1 MIMKIATYNIQNL
14 FHRDRNLMGK
24 SYGKC
29 VTDWIN
35 ELDDLMRG
43 NDRATCNAE
52 RIQELAFLLGFDK
65 TFNNPYA
72 VMRKRAGFLYLKGMD
87 YSKELKSGE
96 LTDWNGWIALQTIPI
111 DSIAVNNKA
120 RVIADVDADILLL
133 QEIEDRASLEEFNAQ
148 LLSEVER
155 EPYQEIA
162 VVQGSDKRGQEMGLL
177 LKDGYRVKS
186 ISTHSFEID
195 NGQNPKKE
203 FFQYEIETGSKQTLF
218 LLAAQLQ
225 EEISDKEMADAYRKI
240 QAEQIANVY
249 RELGTDGHKNIIVAG
264 TLNAVSY
271 SNSLSPL
278 LRKTDLKDVTKH
290 DTFNVDFDEGSD
302 ADYFRLGAYRLGVN
316 IEQKDYLLLSPNLFD
331 KVKDSGLNRKGVLPK
346 KRPIWKV
353 YPDIHSKKQAASEHP
368 AIWCEIPF

>member
-1 MIMKIATYNIQNL
+1 MKIATYNIQNL

-43 NDRATCNAE
+43 NDRATSNAE

-72 VMRKRAGFLYLKGMD
+72 VMRKRAGFLFLKGMD

-120 RVIADVDADILLL
+120 RVIGDVDADIFLL
-133 QEIEDRASLEEFNAQ
+133 QEIEDRSSLEEFNAQ
-148 LLSEVER
+148 LLSEVEG

-177 LKDGYRVKS
+177 LKNDHRIKS
-186 ISTHSFEID
+186 ICTHQYEVD
-195 NGQNPKKE
+195 NSLNHKKE
-203 FFQYEIETGSKQTLF
+203 FFQYEIETTSKRTLF
-218 LLAAQLQ
+218 LLAVQLQ
-225 EEISDKEMADAYRKI
+225 EEISDREMADAYRKI
-240 QAEQIANVY
+240 QAEQIANIY
-249 RELGTDGHKNIIVAG
+249 RKLIRDGHKNILVAG

-271 SNSLSPL
+271 SDSLSPL
-278 LRKTDLKDVTKH
+278 LRKTDLKDITKH
-290 DTFNVDFDEGSD
+290 NTFNVDFDEGSD

-316 IEQKDYLLLSPNLFD
+316 IEQKDYLLLSPNLFE

-353 YPDIHSKKQAASEHP
+353 YPDMHSKKQAASEHP
-368 AIWCEIPF
+368 AIWANISI